1 MKTTAK
7 ESFLI
12 LLYEGVGT
20 AMMTTLIL
28 NYYSILS
35 QGNDVWDEE
44 NQKQQEHTFLYYAR
58 LPDNVGLLL
67 GMFVTIMFAARISG
81 SHFNPIITVSY
92 MFGNVKQ
99 GKFDRILGFLYIAA
113 QLLGAFV
120 GCIFSS
126 IFTSGLYLSINL
138 NVPGDDMIQSLILEI
153 LGSFFLV
160 FMYLSST
167 EEKTKFTKDA
177 AV

>member
-1 MKTTAK
+1 M
-7 ESFLI
+7 
-12 LLYEGVGT
+12 
-20 AMMTTLIL
+20 
-28 NYYSILS
+28 
-35 QGNDVWDEE
+35 
-44 NQKQQEHTFLYYAR
+44 
-58 LPDNVGLLL
+58 GLLL